1 MTTTDTTK
9 TRLTF
14 QGMGEP
20 EALTPAEA
28 VAMFRAAALL
38 REPCTL
44 VHKGRTSHALD
55 TLRPDRLNEAGASA
69 AETILLWRLA
79 AVLDDLGVKYARIE
93 GMLDGAALVE
103 VGEYT
108 IGVSYAPGE
117 YRRAAEKWH
126 VYDPEG
132 DPILENATMAAAIL
146 EIWTRA
152 DRHKKLTAIEKSM
165 EAILP

>member
-1 MTTTDTTK
+1 MSTTTK

-44 VHKGRTSHALD
+44 VHAGRTHHDSD
-55 TLRPDRLNEAGASA
+55 IPRPDRLTKAEASA
-69 AETILLWRLA
+69 AETILLWRLS

-93 GMLDGAALVE
+93 GMLDGAALLE
-103 VGEYT
+103 VGECT
-108 IGVSYAPGE
+108 IGVSYAPSE

-132 DPILENATMAAAIL
+132 DPILENATMAEAIL

-152 DRHKKLTAIEKSM
+152 DRLAKQAAIRIS
-165 EAILP
+165 INNIIP